1 MFNIFIVPTHAAD
14 WMRGSLE
21 SRGGQLS
28 IWGQPRAG
36 GVADLQWDEARQG
49 WNGKTGRL
57 GQTDPSWCLEFANIS
72 QRVCWGWLNLAPV
85 HNVVLF
91 QPVLEPVSSECC
103 LHSAGHLP
111 PTFKLCI
118 VTRRKSRSESLSMF
132 IDCSHKID
140 GLPSN
145 ARDIFQQR
153 LTFRCICSQAISFT
167 SIQPHEGPTCF

>member
-1 MFNIFIVPTHAAD
+1 MRPTKGR
-14 WMRGSLE
+14 RGCWFAVRWSQARVKWQNWKTWSNGPILMPGVCKYQLE
-21 SRGGQLS
+21 T
-28 IWGQPRAG
+28 
-36 GVADLQWDEARQG
+36 V
-49 WNGKTGRL
+49 
-57 GQTDPSWCLEFANIS
+57 
-72 QRVCWGWLNLAPV
+72 WGWLTLSPV

-140 GLPSN
+140 GLPFN